1 MNAMP
6 VHLAA
11 LTSLLAS
18 DAEAGQLHT
27 QHLRLLALLCA
38 ASEPLSLGQVA
49 ALAGVSAPTASRL
62 IRRLVERRFVTR
74 ATDADN
80 WRTVRLAPTQAGRD
94 LDARVRAHVTT
105 ASAA

>member
-1 MNAMP
+1 VNAIP

-18 DAEAGQLHT
+18 DVEAGQLHT

-38 ASEPLSLGQVA
+38 SDRPLSLGQVA
-49 ALAGVSAPTASRL
+49 AMAGVSAPTASRL
-62 IRRLVERRFVTR
+62 IRRLVDREFVSR
-74 ATDADN
+74 STDADN
-80 WRTVRLAPTQAGRD
+80 WRTVALTPTQAGRD